1 MAILIALIPSLCWGS
16 IGLFSTKFGGNSSQ
30 QTLGL
35 TFGGLIFGILT
46 YFLWVLPH
54 GYVMDSKIVIIGLIS
69 GILWTVGQ
77 GFQFVAIKSMGVSRA
92 VPLSMTSQIVGN
104 ALLGAAILGEWQTA
118 QTWIAGII
126 GIILIVIGAMW
137 IQTKEKTNNDK
148 DKTKNSSLSGYI
160 PLTFSTLGFM
170 GYFIAPKLLQNWL
183 HVSNAVINADH
194 GVQYMIAII
203 FPQSIGMVI
212 GGFLFVYLITH
223 ETKDMFNVS
232 TLKNCITGFIW
243 AIGNV
248 ALFVSIA
255 NPNLGQAVSST
266 LSSLGFIVGAFGGI
280 FLLHETKTSH
290 QMKLITA
297 GTLIA
302 VLGAVVM
309 SNLTFFAQLI

>member
-1 MAILIALIPSLCWGS
+1 MAILIALIPTLCWGS
-16 IGLFSTKFGGNSSQ
+16 IGLFSSKFGGNSSQ

-46 YFLWVLPH
+46 YFFWVLPH
-54 GYVMDSKIVIIGLIS
+54 GYVMDSKIVLIGLIS
-69 GILWTVGQ
+69 GILWAVGQ
-77 GFQFVAIKSMGVSRA
+77 GFQFIAIKSMGVSRA
-92 VPLSMTSQIVGN
+92 VPLSMTNQIVGN
-104 ALLGAAILGEWQTA
+104 ALLGAAILGEWQNV
-118 QTWIAGII
+118 QTWTFGII
-126 GIILIVIGAMW
+126 GIILIVIGAVW
-137 IQTKEKTNNDK
+137 IQTKEKTSEKSD
-148 DKTKNSSLSGYI
+148 KNSSLSGYI

-170 GYFIAPKLLQNWL
+170 GYFIAPKLLQKWL
-183 HVSNAVINADH
+183 HVSTAVINADH
-194 GVQYMIAII
+194 GVQYMISII

-212 GGFLFVYLITH
+212 GGFLFVFLITH
-223 ETKDMFNVS
+223 ETKNMFNVS
-232 TLKNCITGFIW
+232 TYKNFITGFIW

-297 GTLIA
+297 GTIIA

>member
-35 TFGGLIFGILT
+35 TFGGLLFGILT
-46 YFLWVLPH
+46 YLFWVLPH
-54 GYVMDSKIVIIGLIS
+54 GYLMDSKIIIIGLIS

-104 ALLGAAILGEWQTA
+104 ALLGAAILGEWQDI
-118 QTWIAGII
+118 QTWTVGII
-126 GIILIVIGAMW
+126 GIILIVIGAIW
-137 IQTKEKTNNDK
+137 IQTKDKSEKESEK
-148 DKTKNSSLSGYI
+148 KGSISGYV

-170 GYFIAPKLLQNWL
+170 GYFIAPKLLQRWL
-183 HVSNAVINADH
+183 HVSNAVISADH
-194 GVQYMIAII
+194 GVQYMISII
-203 FPQSIGMVI
+203 FPQSVGMVI

-223 ETKDMFNVS
+223 ETKDMFNIS
-232 TLKNCITGFIW
+232 TWKNGITGFIW

-280 FLLHETKTSH
+280 FILHETKTSH

-297 GTLIA
+297 GTVIA

-309 SNLTFFAQLI
+309 SNLSYFAQII

>member
-16 IGLFSTKFGGNSSQ
+16 IGLLSTKFGGNSSQ

-46 YFLWVLPH
+46 YLFWVLPH
-54 GYVMDSKIVIIGLIS
+54 GYLMDSKIIIIGLIS

-77 GFQFVAIKSMGVSRA
+77 GLQFVAIKSMGVSRA

-104 ALLGAAILGEWQTA
+104 ALLGAAVLGEWQNI
-118 QTWIAGII
+118 QTWTAGIV
-126 GIILIVIGAMW
+126 GIILIVIGATW
-137 IQTKEKTNNDK
+137 IQTKDK
-148 DKTKNSSLSGYI
+148 DNKTSKENNSLSGYI

-170 GYFIAPKLLQNWL
+170 GYFIAPKLLQRWL
-183 HVSNAVINADH
+183 NVSSSVINADH
-194 GVQYMIAII
+194 GVQYMISII

-212 GGFLFVYLITH
+212 GGFLFVYLISH
-223 ETKDMFNVS
+223 ETKDMINIS
-232 TLKNCITGFIW
+232 TWKNSITGFVW

-280 FLLHETKTSH
+280 YILHEKKTSH

-297 GTLIA
+297 GTLLA

-309 SNLTFFAQLI
+309 SNLSYFAQII

>member
-1 MAILIALIPSLCWGS
+1 MEILIALIPSLCWGS

-35 TFGGLIFGILT
+35 TFGGLIFGVLT
-46 YFLWVLPH
+46 YIFWVLPH
-54 GYVMDSKIVIIGLIS
+54 GYVMDSKIILIGLIS
-69 GILWTVGQ
+69 GILWAVGQ
-77 GFQFVAIKSMGVSRA
+77 GFQFIAIKSMGVSRA

-104 ALLGAAILGEWQTA
+104 ALLGAAILGEWRTV
-118 QTWIAGII
+118 QTWLVGII
-126 GIILIVIGAMW
+126 GIILIVIGAIW
-137 IQTKEKTNNDK
+137 IQTKEKTNEK
-148 DKTKNSSLSGYI
+148 KKNNNSLSGYI
-160 PLTFSTLGFM
+160 PLIFSTLGFM
-170 GYFIAPKLLQNWL
+170 GYFIAPKLLQQWL
-183 HVSNAVINADH
+183 HVSNTVISADH
-194 GVQYMIAII
+194 GVQYMISII

-223 ETKDMFNVS
+223 ETKNMFSKS
-232 TLKNCITGFIW
+232 TYKNFITGFIW

-280 FLLHETKTSH
+280 FLLHESKTSR

-297 GTLIA
+297 GTTIA
-302 VLGAVVM
+302 VIGAVIM
-309 SNLTFFAQLI
+309 SNLAYFAQLI

>member
-16 IGLFSTKFGGNSSQ
+16 IGLLSTKFGGNSSQ

-35 TFGGLIFGILT
+35 TFGGLLFGILT
-46 YFLWVLPH
+46 YLFWVLPH
-54 GYVMDSKIVIIGLIS
+54 GYLMDSKIIIIGLIS
-69 GILWTVGQ
+69 GVLWTVGQ

-104 ALLGAAILGEWQTA
+104 ALLGAAILGEWQNI
-118 QTWIAGII
+118 QTWTAGIV
-126 GIILIVIGAMW
+126 GIILIVIGATW
-137 IQTKEKTNNDK
+137 IQTK
-148 DKTKNSSLSGYI
+148 DKTSKTSEKSNSLSGYL

-170 GYFIAPKLLQNWL
+170 GYFIAPKLLQRWL
-183 HVSNAVINADH
+183 NVSSSVINADH
-194 GVQYMIAII
+194 GVQYMISII

-212 GGFLFVYLITH
+212 GGFLFVYLISH
-223 ETKDMFNVS
+223 ETKNMINVS
-232 TLKNCITGFIW
+232 TWKNSITGFVW

-280 FLLHETKTSH
+280 YILHEKKTSH
-290 QMKLITA
+290 QMKLITV
-297 GTLIA
+297 GTIVA

-309 SNLTFFAQLI
+309 SNLTYFAQII

>member
-46 YFLWVLPH
+46 YFFWVLPH
-54 GYVMDSKIVIIGLIS
+54 GYVMNGKIILIGLIS

-104 ALLGAAILGEWQTA
+104 ALLGAAILGEWKNI
-118 QTWIAGII
+118 QTWTAGII
-126 GIILIVIGAMW
+126 GIILIVIGAIW
-137 IQTKEKTNNDK
+137 IQTKEKSSK
-148 DKTKNSSLSGYI
+148 DDSSKKSSASGYI

-170 GYFIAPKLLQNWL
+170 GYFIAPKLLQQWL
-183 HVSNAVINADH
+183 NVSTSVINADH
-194 GVQYMIAII
+194 GVQYMISII
-203 FPQSIGMVI
+203 FPQSVGMVI

-223 ETKDMFNVS
+223 ETKNMFSAS
-232 TLKNCITGFIW
+232 TYKNCITGFIW

-280 FLLHETKTSH
+280 FILHETKTSH

-297 GTLIA
+297 GTAIA

-309 SNLTFFAQLI
+309 SNLGYFAQLL